1 MWSTSAAVTS
11 ICPYVFS
18 PPSGQYWSHFLC
30 ARNLTI
36 SMFDPHQGIVRM
48 QLNSPQ
54 QHNSSSSLW
63 ISLSPIILTSTNHIL
78 KLKILDTVSWVRWP
92 CSNPGR
98 HTRALPEFR
107 TWHYL
112 PVLFLP
118 ILLTSQSRTNSAPT
132 PCARNHQRF
141 RAVDL
146 KGEIQP
152 RFSRDSVE
160 IRSKFSRDSAEIQ
173 PISRSNRLSNMR
185 VLRHKIFNLPWV
197 AM

>member
-1 MWSTSAAVTS
+1 MFSARRPANIGHTSSVRE
-11 ICPYVFS
+11 IWRFQC
-18 PPSGQYWSHFLC
+18 
-30 ARNLTI
+30 LTHTKEI
-36 SMFDPHQGIVRM
+36 GRM

-63 ISLSPIILTSTNHIL
+63 ISLSPIILTSTNHIF
-78 KLKILDTVSWVRWP
+78 KLKIIDTVSWVRWP
-92 CSNPGR
+92 CFNRPTNPGR

-146 KGEIQP
+146 KAEIQP

-160 IRSKFSRDSAEIQ
+160 IWSKFSRNSAD
-173 PISRSNRLSNMR
+173 
-185 VLRHKIFNLPWV
+185 F
-197 AM
+197 